1 MEPLILWIIIAAIL
15 SALPLI
21 LIKKYTL
28 TDNYK
33 WLLGAGIIFMVLI
46 FTYINVIRSNNVS
59 HVGPLI
65 KIIEIILF
73 VIAGMVL
80 FDEKLEWKHI
90 IGLVLGCVSIVL
102 LSC

>member
-1 MEPLILWIIIAAIL
+1 MEPLILWIIIASIL

-21 LIKKYTL
+21 LIKQYTL
-28 TDNYK
+28 TEDYK
-33 WLLGAGIIFMVLI
+33 WLLCAGIIFMVLI

-59 HVGPLI
+59 HIGPLI

-73 VIAGMVL
+73 VMAGIAL
-80 FDEKLEWKHI
+80 FNEKLEKKHI